1 MSDARLEAEL
11 GVVRHFRRTAHRR
24 VFARSRLDRHRADI
38 QALAAA
44 GASSYDIALWLR
56 TFKRIRVHPTTVWRA
71 LKRWADRRA

>member
-11 GVVRHFRRTAHRR
+11 AVVRSFRRTARHRI
-24 VFARSRLDRHRADI
+24 FARSRLDRHRADI

-71 LKRWADRRA
+71 LKRWTSKQG